1 MRTRLK
7 VGGAIALVVA
17 LAVTAAASGAASRR
31 SSGRTPGRHGC
42 DLGNGGHSRIKHLI
56 YLQFDNTHLLRD
68 RSNFASDLELMPHL
82 KNFLED
88 NGTLSDNEHTILISH
103 TAGGILSALTGLYPD
118 RMGQGVTNSYGF
130 FRPNGSV
137 GFSSSFKYWT
147 DITDG
152 GNAATVPPTPPA
164 DTNFNMVNGDSGQP
178 KNTPA
183 PWVPYARAGCDVGNV
198 STANAVLENNNS
210 IVFGAGPTVTAAAA
224 AAGQP
229 VVKVASVSGFA
240 VGMQVTIDTGAL
252 AESKV
257 VQTVGTAGAGGTGIT
272 LTTNLANNHASGV
285 PFYGPTATDPTGDMT
300 KVFGE
305 GSPEWNEGRDSQ
317 IAPFA
322 TAARA
327 KALTDFVGIAIH
339 CGSGGGICND
349 SANSKPD
356 QLPDEPGGYS
366 GFEGLFGAKYVDPAI
381 NDGSVSV
388 DDTNGDPI
396 TDPFGQ
402 PGFPGFDGMPAKV
415 SLGYVAQM
423 QEAGVPVTFGYISD
437 AHDNHQNAFP
447 APPDPNGVFPRASG
461 PGESDYV
468 QTLHEYDQA
477 FATFFARLQRD
488 GITKRNTLF
497 VLTADE
503 NDHFAG
509 GNSSDGTWSHTFC
522 NIDAGQQCPAN
533 QIGEVN
539 ANLLSLIPS
548 GAPSFSVHNDSA
560 PTVYVNGDPVRTDAT
575 LRKLERDV
583 AAAKAIDPYQSSS
596 ATPVALYL
604 ADKVGEKTLHMVTA
618 DPQRTPSFTLFANP
632 DYFLTAGRTGGGQ
645 PTKFNCP
652 DSAHQAFVCV
662 DYHFAWS
669 HGDATEDIGRTWLGM
684 AGPGVKH
691 LGITSQVWSDHT
703 DIQPTILSLLDLRD
717 SYQTDG
723 RVLGEFLDSHRN
735 PHSPDL
741 TELGSIY
748 KQINAPFGQLSFDV
762 LAASTRALASGSSTD
777 DATYNAVSDRIAALT
792 ADRNALAE
800 QMRDVLNEAAFG
812 GHQPSQQEVDELA
825 WQGRTMLMRA
835 HELGAAGSP

>member
-1 MRTRLK
+1 M
-7 VGGAIALVVA
+7 
-17 LAVTAAASGAASRR
+17 
-31 SSGRTPGRHGC
+31 
-42 DLGNGGHSRIKHLI
+42 
-56 YLQFDNTHLLRD
+56 
-68 RSNFASDLELMPHL
+68 
-82 KNFLED
+82 
-88 NGTLSDNEHTILISH
+88 
-103 TAGGILSALTGLYPD
+103 
-118 RMGQGVTNSYGF
+118 
-130 FRPNGSV
+130 
-137 GFSSSFKYWT
+137 
-147 DITDG
+147 
-152 GNAATVPPTPPA
+152 
-164 DTNFNMVNGDSGQP
+164 
-178 KNTPA
+178 
-183 PWVPYARAGCDVGNV
+183 
-198 STANAVLENNNS
+198 
-210 IVFGAGPTVTAAAA
+210 
-224 AAGQP
+224 
-229 VVKVASVSGFA
+229 KVASVNGFA
-240 VGMQVTIDTGAL
+240 VGMHVTIDTGAN

-257 VQTVGTAGAGGTGIT
+257 VQTVGTGGAGGTGIT
-272 LTTNLANNHASGV
+272 LTTALANAHANGV

-327 KALTDFVGIAIH
+327 KALTDFVGITIH
-339 CGSGGGICND
+339 CGAGGGICND
-349 SANSKPD
+349 SSNAKPD
-356 QLPDEPGGYS
+356 QLPDEPGGYN
-366 GFEGLFGAKYVDPAI
+366 GFEGLFGAKYVNPAI
-381 NDGSVSV
+381 NDGSAAV

-402 PGFPGFDGMPAKV
+402 PGFPGFDGVPAKV
-415 SLGYVAQM
+415 SLGYIAQM

-488 GITKRNTLF
+488 GITKQNTLF

-548 GAPSFSVHNDSA
+548 GAPNFSVHNDSA
-560 PTVYVNGDPVRTDAT
+560 PTVYVNGDPARTDAT

-632 DYFLTAGRTGGGQ
+632 DYFLTAGRT
-645 PTKFNCP
+645 
-652 DSAHQAFVCV
+652 SASGSRRSSTARTRRSQAFVCI

-703 DIQPTILSLLDLRD
+703 DIQPTILSLLDLKD

-723 RVLGEFLDSHRN
+723 RVLNEFLENRGN
-735 PHSPDL
+735 PNGTDL
-741 TELGSIY
+741 NELGSIY

-777 DATYNAVSDRIAALT
+777 DSAYNAISDRIASLT
-792 ADRNALAE
+792 SDRNALAGADARRPE
-800 QMRDVLNEAAFG
+800 RGRVRRPAADPERG
-812 GHQPSQQEVDELA
+812 RRPRLA
-825 WQGRTMLMRA
+825 RQDDAHARA
-835 HELGAAGSP
+835 